1 MTTAEYAQKHG
12 LHIETV
18 RRRIKK
24 NKIKAELQPD
34 NTYIIMEKDQFPS
47 QTPEQT
53 TPNNSTQHHKSQQE
67 PTTTHTTPDNNTQQQ
82 TISNNSTQQL
92 MEQKDE
98 QIQELINKL
107 GLTESNL
114 SKLTDDMVE
123 ERKRTDTIIM
133 TQTQTIERQSERLD
147 NLRLQLEE
155 TQRPRPLLDRLK
167 AVFIP
172 SNT

>member
-1 MTTAEYAQKHG
+1 MNTAEYAQKHG

-24 NKIKAELQPD
+24 NKIRAALQSD
-34 NTYIIMEKDQFPS
+34 NTYIITEEDQFPS

-53 TPNNSTQHHKSQQE
+53 TPNNSTQQHKGQQE
-67 PTTTHTTPDNNTQQQ
+67 PTTTHTTPNNNTQHQ
-82 TISNNSTQQL
+82 TISKNSTQEL
-92 MEQKDE
+92 IAQKDE

-107 GLTESNL
+107 ELTESNL

-155 TQRPRPLLDRLK
+155 TRRPRPLLDRLK

>member
-24 NKIKAELQPD
+24 NKIRAELQPD
-34 NTYIIMEKDQFPS
+34 NTYIITEEDQFPS
-47 QTPEQT
+47 QPPEQT
-53 TPNNSTQHHKSQQE
+53 TPNNSTQQHKGQQE
-67 PTTTHTTPDNNTQQQ
+67 PTTHTTPDNNTQHQ
-82 TISNNSTQQL
+82 TISKNSTQEL
-92 MEQKDE
+92 IAQKDE

-107 GLTESNL
+107 ELTESNL

-155 TQRPRPLLDRLK
+155 TQRPKPLLDRLK

>member
-1 MTTAEYAQKHG
+1 
-12 LHIETV
+12 
-18 RRRIKK
+18 
-24 NKIKAELQPD
+24 
-34 NTYIIMEKDQFPS
+34 MEEDQFPS

-98 QIQELINKL
+98 QMQELINKL

>member
-24 NKIKAELQPD
+24 NKIKAELQSD
-34 NTYIIMEKDQFPS
+34 NTYIIMEEDQFP
-47 QTPEQT
+47 T
-53 TPNNSTQHHKSQQE
+53 T
-67 PTTTHTTPDNNTQQQ
+67 TTTHTTPDNNTQQQ

-98 QIQELINKL
+98 QMQELINKL

>member
-1 MTTAEYAQKHG
+1 VTTAEYAQKHG

-34 NTYIIMEKDQFPS
+34 NTYIIMEEDQFPS

-92 MEQKDE
+92 MEQTDE

-107 GLTESNL
+107 GFTESNL

>member
-34 NTYIIMEKDQFPS
+34 NTYIIMEEDQFPS

-67 PTTTHTTPDNNTQQQ
+67 PTTTHTTPDNNTQHQ
-82 TISNNSTQQL
+82 TISKNSTQEL
-92 MEQKDE
+92 IAQKDE

-107 GLTESNL
+107 ELTESNL

-133 TQTQTIERQSERLD
+133 TQPKSKHEQKNKESLYQSILD
-147 NLRLQLEE
+147 CIG
-155 TQRPRPLLDRLK
+155 
-167 AVFIP
+167 FFH
-172 SNT
+172 

>member
-34 NTYIIMEKDQFPS
+34 NTYIIMEEDQLPS
-47 QTPEQT
+47 QTPEQK

-98 QIQELINKL
+98 QMQELINKL

-155 TQRPRPLLDRLK
+155 TQPPRPLLDRLK